1 MATTNDAMYESL
13 VVAYPLAGATLG
25 DLLYTFW
32 LEKGLEYRGTLQS
45 EFFVSEGAVGNTLG
59 DLMNSYFVDVYPA
72 AVDLE
77 TFDTEDFDEFLELMV
92 FERVDTVEQEVIMS
106 AF

>member
-1 MATTNDAMYESL
+1 MYEAL

-25 DLLYTFW
+25 DLLYEFW

-59 DLMNSYFVDVYPA
+59 DLMNNYFSEPSFFTSFDIDDAGDLLEYEIYGFVY
-72 AVDLE
+72 DLS
-77 TFDTEDFDEFLELMV
+77 
-92 FERVDTVEQEVIMS
+92 QEVF
-106 AF
+106 A

>member
-1 MATTNDAMYESL
+1 MTTTNDAMYEAL

-25 DLLYTFW
+25 DLLYEFW
-32 LEKGLEYRGTLQS
+32 SEKGLEYRGTLQS
-45 EFFVSEGAVGNTLG
+45 EFFQSEGAVGSTLG

-77 TFDTEDFDEFLELMV
+77 TFSTDDFEEWLELQI
-92 FERVDTVEQEVIMS
+92 FDRFDTVEQTLFS
-106 AF
+106 L

>member
-1 MATTNDAMYESL
+1 MTTTNDAMYEAL
-13 VVAYPLAGATLG
+13 TVAYPLAGATLG
-25 DLLYTFW
+25 DLLYEFW

-77 TFDTEDFDEFLELMV
+77 IFSTDDFEEWLELQI
-92 FERVDTVEQEVIMS
+92 FDRYDTVEQTLFS
-106 AF
+106 L

>member
-1 MATTNDAMYESL
+1 MTTTTDAMYEAL

-25 DLLYTFW
+25 DLLYEFW

-77 TFDTEDFDEFLELMV
+77 TFSTDDFEEWLELQI
-92 FERVDTVEQEVIMS
+92 FDRYDTVEQTLFS
-106 AF
+106 L

>member
-1 MATTNDAMYESL
+1 MTTTNDAMYEAL

-25 DLLYTFW
+25 DLLYAFW

-59 DLMNSYFVDVYPA
+59 DLMNNYFSEPSFFLAFDIDDPSDVIEYE
-72 AVDLE
+72 V
-77 TFDTEDFDEFLELMV
+77 FGFVYELQ
-92 FERVDTVEQEVIMS
+92 QEVF
-106 AF
+106 A

>member
-1 MATTNDAMYESL
+1 MTTTNDAIFEALS
-13 VVAYPLAGATLG
+13 VAYPTAGQTVG
-25 DLLYTFW
+25 DLLYEFW

-59 DLMNSYFVDVYPA
+59 DLMNNYFSDVYPA

-77 TFDTEDFDEFLELMV
+77 TFSTDDFEEWLELQI
-92 FERVDTVEQEVIMS
+92 FDRYDTVEQTLFS
-106 AF
+106 L

>member
-1 MATTNDAMYESL
+1 MTTTNDAMYEAL

-25 DLLYTFW
+25 DLLYAFW

-59 DLMNSYFVDVYPA
+59 DLMNNYFSEPSFFLAFDVDDPADVIEYEVFGFVY
-72 AVDLE
+72 
-77 TFDTEDFDEFLELMV
+77 EL
-92 FERVDTVEQEVIMS
+92 EQEVF
-106 AF
+106 A

>member
-1 MATTNDAMYESL
+1 MTTTNDAMYEAL

-25 DLLYTFW
+25 DLLYEFW

-59 DLMNSYFVDVYPA
+59 DLMNNYFSDPSFFLALDIFSVEDV
-72 AVDLE
+72 LE
-77 TFDTEDFDEFLELMV
+77 YQV
-92 FERVDTVEQEVIMS
+92 FEWVYDLALQIFEW
-106 AF
+106 

>member
-1 MATTNDAMYESL
+1 MTTTNDAMYEAL

-25 DLLYTFW
+25 DLLYAFW

-59 DLMNSYFVDVYPA
+59 DLMNNYFSEPSFFVSFDIDDVG
-72 AVDLE
+72 DL
-77 TFDTEDFDEFLELMV
+77 LEYEIFGFTYDLAQEV
-92 FERVDTVEQEVIMS
+92 FE
-106 AF
+106 

>member
-1 MATTNDAMYESL
+1 MYEAL

-25 DLLYTFW
+25 DLLYEFW

-45 EFFVSEGAVGNTLG
+45 EFFVSEGAVGSTLG

-77 TFDTEDFDEFLELMV
+77 TFSTDDFEEWLELQI
-92 FERVDTVEQEVIMS
+92 FDRYDTVEQTLFS
-106 AF
+106 L

>member
-1 MATTNDAMYESL
+1 MTTTNDAMYEAL

-25 DLLYTFW
+25 DLLYAFW

-59 DLMNSYFVDVYPA
+59 DLMNNYFSEPSFFLAFDIDDPADVIEYE
-72 AVDLE
+72 V
-77 TFDTEDFDEFLELMV
+77 FGFVYEL
-92 FERVDTVEQEVIMS
+92 EQEVF
-106 AF
+106 A